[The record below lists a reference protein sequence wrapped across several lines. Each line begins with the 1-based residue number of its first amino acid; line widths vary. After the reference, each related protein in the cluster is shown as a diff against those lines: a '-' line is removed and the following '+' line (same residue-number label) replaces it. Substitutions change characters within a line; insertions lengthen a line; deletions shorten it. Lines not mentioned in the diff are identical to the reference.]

1 MISSFDPKE
10 EFSIEG
16 HARLVIYD
24 YVQNNYA
31 LIQEIAPGGEWRVP
45 KSFFTH
51 GRYKYKIQVIENGR
65 WADLFKYS
73 SIFLQF

>member
-1 MISSFDPKE
+1 ME
-10 EFSIEG
+10 EFSIED
-16 HARLVIYD
+16 HARLVIYEFEKKD
-24 YVQNNYA
+24 YA
-31 LIQEIAPGGEWRVP
+31 LIQEIAQGEEWRVP

-73 SIFLQF
+73 AIFLQF